1 MYCRSPEFVSIAF
14 SGKARLFTA
23 PPYPQRKLPCSH
35 LPSFRFRPASVAVHG
50 PKFDER
56 IGPGLHYSGLY
67 EARSAIDCALDFLT
81 RKNEPIIGDAGRRIH
96 ALLGRCSVGV
106 LLAVLLTAGMLLRD
120 SGLAQQADLLKRLLT
135 KAFPFGLKILELL
148 PILFDRTVDALLIK
162 REPLK
167 VFGLIEEGPGAG
179 ERGVDFGMVDV
190 NVGGLGEVAEGQDVV
205 FDGADTLQT
214 PEVLSDQGC
223 ELKFE
228 RVIRLEAVD
237 EFLTELVVRAAVFL
251 IHDADLA
258 SDAMAQSIY

>member
-1 MYCRSPEFVSIAF
+1 MYCRSPEFVSPVPGATGF
-14 SGKARLFTA
+14 
-23 PPYPQRKLPCSH
+23 
-35 LPSFRFRPASVAVHG
+35 AVRG
-50 PKFDER
+50 PRFDER
-56 IGPGLHYSGLY
+56 GFDEPVCPVLHDSGLY

-81 RKNEPIIGDAGRRIH
+81 RKNEPIIGDGGRRID
-96 ALLGRCSVGV
+96 ARLGRCSVGV
-106 LLAVLLTAGMLLRD
+106 LLGVIVVDGMLLR
-120 SGLAQQADLLKRLLT
+120 GRYLAQQADLLKRFLT
-135 KAFPFGLKILELL
+135 LSFPFGLKILEL
-148 PILFDRTVDALLIK
+148 PAILFDGTVDALLIEG
-162 REPLK
+162 EPLK
-167 VFGLIEEGPGAG
+167 VPGLIEEGAGAG

-223 ELKFE
+223 ELKLE

-237 EFLTELVVRAAVFL
+237 KFLTELVVRAAVFL